1 MLSNHIRFRCTTDL
15 LLVHASEAE
24 HADLVGD
31 VAPVLGRALLLQA
44 LLQLR
49 PHRDDPAKSEQ
60 YVENWKAPS
69 NTNLT
74 SFDVADNF
82 VLQGFPGGPT
92 VRLG

>member
-1 MLSNHIRFRCTTDL
+1 M
-15 LLVHASEAE
+15 LVHAGEAE

-60 YVENWKAPS
+60 DVEIK
-69 NTNLT
+69 
-74 SFDVADNF
+74 
-82 VLQGFPGGPT
+82 
-92 VRLG
+92 

>member
-1 MLSNHIRFRCTTDL
+1 MYQYSTTDL
-15 LLVHASEAE
+15 LLVHAGEAE
-24 HADLVGD
+24 HANLVGD
-31 VAPVLGRALLLQA
+31 VAPVLGRALLLQT

-60 YVENWKAPS
+60 HVENWKAVKTPPS
-69 NTNLT
+69 TNLI

>member
-1 MLSNHIRFRCTTDL
+1 MYL
-15 LLVHASEAE
+15 LLVHACEAE

-60 YVENWKAPS
+60 DVENWKAPS
-69 NTNLT
+69 N
-74 SFDVADNF
+74 AI
-82 VLQGFPGGPT
+82 
-92 VRLG
+92 